1 MINFSIDFITGHS
14 ERADSVSSNES
25 SPACASSSS
34 VASDTGSNGPDATDS
49 IAQALLTL
57 DKTISSDFGATTK
70 PSYSYIALISMA
82 IISNPDK
89 KMLLGDI
96 YQYIMDNFPFYSD
109 KNKAWKNSIR
119 HNLSLNEC
127 FTKSVRTDNGK
138 GNYWSIHPA
147 CEDDFVKGDF
157 RRRHAR
163 RRARKSATKDDGAN
177 SDVLSGYHCNM
188 GYVPMTSTTM
198 TSSVGFPTYSPPVMY
213 PSSMYSG
220 LYPTPAQ
227 TLYAPGPATQ
237 TQYVPA
243 ANISARTSA
252 ENWSFDFFKSL
263 DMASMNQSYPSVCY

>member
-25 SPACASSSS
+25 SSS
-34 VASDTGSNGPDATDS
+34 VASDSGSNGPDATDS
-49 IAQALLTL
+49 IAQALLAL

-82 IISNPDK
+82 ILSNPDK

-127 FTKSVRTDNGK
+127 FIKSVRTDNGK
-138 GNYWSIHPA
+138 GSYWSIHPA

-227 TLYAPGPATQ
+227 TLYAPAPATQ

-243 ANISARTSA
+243 ANISAHTSA
-252 ENWSFDFFKSL
+252 QNWSFDFFKSL